1 MKVWKQDKNT
11 RKVHDELY
19 KLSEPEND
27 KSKTYLSLIIKS
39 VFASE
44 KERTNSNGMWI
55 QSVIESIF
63 DEENLSTK
71 IDSEVI
77 ETWTELITDTEM
89 VKY

>member
-19 KLSEPEND
+19 ERSEPENEE
-27 KSKTYLSLIIKS
+27 SETYLSLIIKS
-39 VFASE
+39 VLTSE
-44 KERTNSNGMWI
+44 KECIDSNGMWV

-77 ETWTELITDTEM
+77 ET
-89 VKY
+89 

>member
-19 KLSEPEND
+19 ERSEPEND
-27 KSKTYLSLIIKS
+27 KSETYLSIIIKS

-44 KERTNSNGMWI
+44 KERTNSNGVWV

-77 ETWTELITDTEM
+77 ETWTESITDTEM